1 LLHIFL
7 FINHIRNHFFSFSGV
22 KILAHLSPP
31 SPSSVGIFTGCAH
44 FVEEMFVRVPTS
56 LQSQIR
62 KFLLLDRIAHS
73 TYNCIYKPFIT
84 LHKFHLLYYIP
95 WSLNSIDL
103 TGRGPLL

>member
-62 KFLLLDRIAHS
+62 KFLLLDRIAHIIVY
-73 TYNCIYKPFIT
+73 TN
-84 LHKFHLLYYIP
+84 LLLPYI
-95 WSLNSIDL
+95 NSISCIISPEVWIL
-103 TGRGPLL
+103 